1 MNLKSC
7 RICKGNNFSSYL
19 NLGHTPA
26 ADSFIRKQGLSQPEV
41 QYPLEVVMC
50 DDCGIS
56 QLSYTVP
63 PDILYQQDYLLQQ
76 SMKTVSVNLELQAL
90 QQILLQTQ
98 QQISH

>member
-19 NLGHTPA
+19 NLGYTPA
-26 ADSFIRKQGLSQPEV
+26 ADSFIRKQGLSQPEMH
-41 QYPLEVVMC
+41 YPLEVVMC

-63 PDILYQQDYLLQQ
+63 PDILYQQDYP
-76 SMKTVSVNLELQAL
+76 
-90 QQILLQTQ
+90 
-98 QQISH
+98 